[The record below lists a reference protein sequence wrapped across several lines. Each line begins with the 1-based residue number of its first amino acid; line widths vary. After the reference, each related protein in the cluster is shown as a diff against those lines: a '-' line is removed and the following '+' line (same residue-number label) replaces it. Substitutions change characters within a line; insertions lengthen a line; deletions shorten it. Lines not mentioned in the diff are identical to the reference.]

1 MKIIS
6 FILLLLTS
14 YLSSQAQ
21 LIGDMDDESRLYAET
36 KQVNQFIRRFNGEES
51 VEGKRLY
58 EGDRQFRNE
67 SQRKKYLKILFDE
80 ENNDLQS
87 DLKKEFIKDVS
98 DKDTGQYL
106 DFHSGGWYAE
116 VTTHFLYNKQVKNVI
131 LFLKLEQENLGY
143 KWVIDNVYFY
153 PYDEMFISDTS
164 YQKKFLHPMSHEL
177 EFMNLKRVFS
187 QTDSVQQYT
196 AKDFQPDYLS
206 LFLYEVNNGKLKF
219 DGVAGLKFHFFQIK
233 NWYFELSYFNRS
245 GYNTG
250 WLISNLVKY
259 NPEERDILMNH
270 ILYN

>member
-1 MKIIS
+1 MRNYILLIIIS
-6 FILLLLTS
+6 
-14 YLSSQAQ
+14 LSFSSKAQ
-21 LIGDMDDESRLYAET
+21 IIDQMKEEEDKLYAAT
-36 KQVNQFIRRFNGEES
+36 KQVNQFFRRFNGEES
-51 VEGKRLY
+51 IKGKRYY
-58 EGDRQFRNE
+58 EGDRQFRSE
-67 SQRKKYLKILFDE
+67 SLRKKYLKILFDE
-80 ENNDLQS
+80 ENNNLHS
-87 DLKKEFIKDVS
+87 DLKKDFIKEVS
-98 DKDTGQYL
+98 DKDNAQFV
-106 DFHSGGWYAE
+106 DFHADGWQAE
-116 VTTHFLYNKQVKNVI
+116 VTTNFIYNGEIKNVI

-196 AKDFQPDYLS
+196 AKEFRPDYLS
-206 LFLYEVNNGKLKF
+206 LFLYEVNNGKLKYSE
-219 DGVAGLKFHFFQIK
+219 VTGLKFHFFQID

-259 NPEERDILMNH
+259 NPEDRAILMNH